1 MILPSSL
8 AGFEKIPVIQKIN
21 SMSFGERE
29 DAIYNIEP
37 WASLRDIFE
46 YVACVEFAKERLLNL
61 PKGKALGSINIT
73 PARYDSA
80 SLVFFAQASL
90 DNLAVWLNSVFD
102 LGLNGANISFYKH
115 KIKPALETKHPK
127 FSSILQKHSPFIENL
142 NAYRMEWLHRIAGG
156 AEIYS
161 DKAPSDPDANI
172 SIQVP
177 IDPTIP
183 SLSSEPTLYLE
194 RIQKVQHENGGRWL
208 MPIEEF
214 TEYIRNQTLELVI
227 EILEVTVEA
236 KA

>member
-21 SMSFGERE
+21 SMSFIERE
-29 DAIYNIEP
+29 GAVYIVEP
-37 WASLRDIFE
+37 WASLRGIFE

-80 SLVFFAQASL
+80 SMVFFAQASL
-90 DNLAVWLNSVFD
+90 DNLAVWLNGAFE
-102 LGLNGANISFYKH
+102 LGLKGNNISFYKD
-115 KIKPALETKHPK
+115 KIKPALETKHGR
-127 FSSILQKHSPFIENL
+127 FSSVLQKYAPFIANL
-142 NAYRMEWLHRIAGG
+142 NAYRMEWLHRLAGG

-161 DKAPSDPDANI
+161 DKAPSDSGANI

-183 SLSSEPTLYLE
+183 SLASQPSLYLE

-208 MPIEEF
+208 IPIDEF
-214 TEYIRNQTLELVI
+214 AQYIRAKTIELVI

-236 KA
+236 RA

>member
-8 AGFEKIPVIQKIN
+8 AGFEEIPVIKKIN
-21 SMSFGERE
+21 SISFVERE
-29 DAIYNIEP
+29 DAIYRVEP

-46 YVACVEFAKERLLNL
+46 YVACVEFAKDRLLNL
-61 PKGKALGSINIT
+61 PKDKALGSINIT

-90 DNLAVWLNSVFD
+90 DNLAVWLNSAFD
-102 LGLNGANISFYKH
+102 LGLKGNNISFYKD
-115 KIKPALETKHPK
+115 KIKPALEKKHAK
-127 FSSILQKHSPFIENL
+127 FSSILVKHASFVANL

-161 DKAPSDPDANI
+161 DKTPSNSDANI
-172 SIQVP
+172 SIQIP

-183 SLSSEPTLYLE
+183 SLASQPTLYLN
-194 RIQKVQHENGGRWL
+194 RIKKVQHENDGRWL
-208 MPIEEF
+208 IPIDEF
-214 TEYIRNQTLELVI
+214 AKYIRSQTVELII

>member
-21 SMSFGERE
+21 SMSFIER
-29 DAIYNIEP
+29 DGALYIVEP

-46 YVACVEFAKERLLNL
+46 YIACVEFAKERLLKL

-80 SLVFFAQASL
+80 SMVFFAQASL
-90 DNLAVWLNSVFD
+90 DNLAVWLNRDFD
-102 LGLNGANISFYKH
+102 LGLKGNNISFYKD
-115 KIKPALETKHPK
+115 KIKPALEKRHGR
-127 FSSILQKHSPFIENL
+127 FSSVLEKFAPFIANL

-161 DKAPSDPDANI
+161 DKAPSDSGVNI

-177 IDPTIP
+177 ID
-183 SLSSEPTLYLE
+183 LSRASQPTLYLE

-208 MPIEEF
+208 ISIDEF
-214 TEYIRNQTLELVI
+214 AEYIRTQTVELVI